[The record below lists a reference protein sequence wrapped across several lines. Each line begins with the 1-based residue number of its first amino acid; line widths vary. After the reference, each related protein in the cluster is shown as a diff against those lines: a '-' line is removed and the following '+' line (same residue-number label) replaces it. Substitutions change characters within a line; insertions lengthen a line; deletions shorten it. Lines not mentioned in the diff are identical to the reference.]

1 MGFSKWHS
9 KWQRDGMHKAFFS
22 LLTQRLSLRGWLA
35 LYRLAIISAYLP
47 ACSSF
52 LPGFHSYPSDPG
64 PIKVKLYFTLHSPL
78 PITHPLVNEDFR
90 GWALGD
96 TRCGTIGVFFFWT
109 LLPHPHSFLLC
120 CCCFFFL
127 QQIVFSYRLVSLLCN
142 QGCCN
147 VFILRSSKICLQ
159 FLVVC

>member
-35 LYRLAIISAYLP
+35 LCRLAIISAYLP
-47 ACSSF
+47 ACSRF

-96 TRCGTIGVFFFWT
+96 TRCGTIGVFFSGHCFPT
-109 LLPHPHSFLLC
+109 HTASFSVVVV
-120 CCCFFFL
+120 FFFTANR
-127 QQIVFSYRLVSLLCN
+127 VFL
-142 QGCCN
+142 
-147 VFILRSSKICLQ
+147 
-159 FLVVC
+159 

>member
-1 MGFSKWHS
+1 MGFSKWKKH
-9 KWQRDGMHKAFFS
+9 GMHKAFFS

-96 TRCGTIGVFFFWT
+96 TRCGTIGVFFLDIASPPT
-109 LLPHPHSFLLC
+109 QLPSLLLL
-120 CCCFFFL
+120 FFFL

>member
-1 MGFSKWHS
+1 MGFSKWKKH
-9 KWQRDGMHKAFFS
+9 GMHKAFFS

-35 LYRLAIISAYLP
+35 LCRLAIISAYLP

-96 TRCGTIGVFFFWT
+96 TRCGTIGVFFFLDIASPPT
-109 LLPHPHSFLLC
+109 QLPSLLL
-120 CCCFFFL
+120 FFFL

>member
-47 ACSSF
+47 ACSRF

-96 TRCGTIGVFFFWT
+96 TRCGTIGVFFFLDIASPPT
-109 LLPHPHSFLLC
+109 QLPSLLL
-120 CCCFFFL
+120 FFFL

>member
-1 MGFSKWHS
+1 MGFSKWKKH
-9 KWQRDGMHKAFFS
+9 GMHKAFFS

-35 LYRLAIISAYLP
+35 LCRLAIISAYLP

-120 CCCFFFL
+120 CCFFFYSKSCFL
-127 QQIVFSYRLVSLLCN
+127 IGWLVCYVIKVAVMFLYL
-142 QGCCN
+142 GAARY
-147 VFILRSSKICLQ
+147 VYSSWWCAEHG
-159 FLVVC
+159 